1 MKPQAPRD
9 HTRLVVGLGACVLLL
24 AFVSLAGMVVGGY
37 TLVFDTRILRAL
49 RTPGDPSKPV
59 GAVWIE
65 IALFDLTA
73 LGGQT
78 LLGLLVA
85 SVTGYLLLQRRYHT
99 AWFVPYAWGTGKIVE
114 FALKHVFMRARPTVV
129 VPLVQAF
136 DTSFPSG
143 HAMESAIVYLTLA
156 VLVMRFTDRRITKFY
171 CLGMAMVLTLLVGVS
186 RVYLGVHYPTDVL
199 AGWIVGML
207 WVSICWLT
215 AQRLDMPAGLAQRRE
230 GARRG
235 HAS

>member
-1 MKPQAPRD
+1 MKPQAQTD
-9 HTRLVVGLGACVLLL
+9 YTRLLVGLGACVLLL
-24 AFVSLAGMVVGGY
+24 AFIALARMVVEGY
-37 TLVFDTRILRAL
+37 TLAFDTGILRAL
-49 RTPGDPSKPV
+49 RTPGDTSKPI
-59 GAVWIE
+59 GPVWVE

-99 AWFVPYAWGTGKIVE
+99 AWFVPFAWGTGKVLE
-114 FALKHVFMRARPTVV
+114 FALKHAFIRARPTVV

-156 VLVMRFTDRRITKFY
+156 VLVTRITDRRITKLY
-171 CLGMAMVLTLLVGVS
+171 CFGIAVVLTLLVGVS

-207 WVSICWLT
+207 WVSIFWLT
-215 AQRLDMPAGLAQRRE
+215 ARQLDPADGPAAERRE
-230 GARRG
+230 AARR
-235 HAS
+235 